1 VYIRHGDKHT
11 EHKTYND
18 SAYEETLV
26 ALREIDPSLTNQ
38 VFLSTE
44 DPATVT
50 YFTNASR
57 GWSTSYVDMPRKPDR
72 YAVCKGGVGLVGWF
86 YSGWHGE
93 ASHVWTRNV

>member
-1 VYIRHGDKHT
+1 MSPGCVSVYIRHGDKHT

-18 SAYEETLV
+18 SDYEEALI
-26 ALREIDPSLTNQ
+26 ALRKVDPSLTRQ

-72 YAVCKGGVGLVGWF
+72 CVFGDGMSSAGGRQRW
-86 YSGWHGE
+86 
-93 ASHVWTRNV
+93 ASA

>member
-1 VYIRHGDKHT
+1 
-11 EHKTYND
+11 
-18 SAYEETLV
+18 
-26 ALREIDPSLTNQ
+26 

-72 YAVCKGGVGLVGWF
+72 CAVCAGAVSDCCMHSNRARKQWRPWMFESVGEV
-86 YSGWHGE
+86 S
-93 ASHVWTRNV
+93 AVWWSPALHDPCKADVLQLMKALPLT